1 MSYVKNYDVGSIRLD
16 APRTDFIY
24 ELPLLSF
31 GDVQHTIG
39 LSLVFNS
46 RFATSNPFYMAN
58 GYKLNMQKRLI
69 MSNNV
74 PLSYEDGYGRIVNLI
89 LSSGRYV
96 FDDDTQRVLRRFQT
110 NGTYSFTL
118 EYPDYSYEEYDH
130 QGRII
135 SATDKYGVTYLS
147 FAYYL
152 GKLSSITYRS
162 NKIINFVYGSMGAL
176 NSITYS
182 YNGSAVCTTNIAYN
196 GSAHAIVT
204 HYSGVKYYVAY
215 SGGSFYAYS
224 TDGGATYSDSYSHR
238 LDCTKT
244 NASVVIQKKIGSK
257 VIDGTQYDF
266 LKLSSDNKIAI
277 MDVTDF
283 HGVKT
288 RMHFS
293 DEYPVYS
300 YEMSDNM
307 FISENGNTHPT
318 YFGKINYHVKDQM
331 AGTQGYTD
339 GVRMT
344 YIVNDYEPGY
354 DMYISDQDPGQPIML
369 SGWIKSVDNVEDCGI
384 IIYDA
389 GEESGTIYIGPL
401 VENSWVYFTVP
412 IPELRNSNG
421 QIRPYASIFAGP
433 TVTTDR
439 VEMADFRLIYND
451 ESEHAITVEDVFIDS
466 ALQSFTINKDLEFY
480 FDTESEDNKLN
491 LTDDY
496 ITANDILR
504 YQINKAR
511 GTNTNEVYLCDC
523 RKILLNSGT
532 LKVKLDES
540 LVPVLSLSVGKK
552 QQHGSQK
559 CYLTQNTV
567 SVGNNLLTTSSYKNG
582 VKVGERICDTS
593 LDVVKTT
600 SDGVTTIYQYLSD
613 SLERGTGLVTK
624 KTIGGS
630 IITSAVYN
638 LDEFKLVSTTDEF
651 GTITLYTTDAIWGVV
666 TGSELI
672 DGTVVTDQYDGDN
685 STILKR
691 TFDTDSDGIKTHSFS
706 YTNGNLSGLSLN
718 DTSYY
723 SFDYSYGSLSGVS
736 KFSSIVEQHALSNSD
751 KTLSSFYPSQSSALY
766 SVVSHTDNYG
776 RLTEVEGVVE
786 NTYDIAPMYING
798 AYCTAG
804 ADNSSGK
811 LATSTDKTNNNVT
824 KYAYDND
831 KISKIG
837 VFNSSGTKLSEEEF
851 NYDAAGR
858 STGGTFTYGDKS
870 VSRNIIYIKNASEP
884 DADNKLRSVSYKVN
898 GTTKLQSTL
907 QYDSLSRLCGSNI
920 TLDNQTYYF
929 TKGIIYDKTRVSTLS
944 NNFRGQSIGQN
955 NYEYDLHG
963 RITKDTYSSYYVTS
977 NSTDYIYDGFGQ
989 LVRENNKALDKTF
1002 VYSYNGIGN
1011 IANVKTYAYTT
1022 GAVSG
1027 TPVITSYTYDG
1038 TQVDRLASFGGKAIT
1053 YDANGCVNTYDDWT
1067 YTWTKGRLTKR
1078 VRGTRLSGIDTYTYT
1093 YDAYGRRTS
1102 KTYRFTKGT
1111 QALAAYMTSSSTNYT
1126 YDASGRLIREQ
1137 YTEIFNDLSS
1147 NSREIIYLYDE
1158 NGVIGVM
1165 YSYNGSTSAAY
1176 FYRRNLQGDVTAI
1189 YNREGNRVGEYA
1201 YDAWGNCTI
1210 LSGASNDLVSNNPI
1224 RYRGYYFDAESGVY
1238 FLNARYY
1245 TPQWRRF
1252 ISPDS
1257 TDYLD
1262 PESVNGLNLYAYCG
1276 NDPVNYAD
1284 PSGHAWETVFDV
1296 GFALWSL
1303 YDYYND
1309 PSLENLGWFA
1319 LDIIALFVPFLPG
1332 GSKVVT
1338 KIDEIADIS
1347 KFMSKYDEVIALGQS
1362 MNTRVIP
1369 YADEIGAAVYGG
1381 LTNFKGL
1388 EKTYGTVFAT
1398 FIGYSDNMA
1407 FIIKESLKGAKFIDI
1422 GFDATRTLN
1431 GLKGMELFTEIASR
1445 VTIYSERFFS
1455 QLFRIKNVF
1464 RYFRYR
1470 IFRGEY

>member
-162 NKIINFVYGSMGAL
+162 NKIINFVYGSTGAL

-182 YNGSAVCTTNIAYN
+182 YNGSTVCTTSIAYN

-215 SGGSFYAYS
+215 SGGSFSAYS
-224 TDGGATYSDSYSHR
+224 TDVGGAYSDSYSNR

-244 NASVVIQKKIGSK
+244 NASIVIQKKIGNK
-257 VIDGTQYDF
+257 TTDRTQYDF

-277 MDVTDF
+277 MDATDF

-293 DEYPVYS
+293 DEYPLYS

-318 YFGKINYHVKDQM
+318 YFGKINYHEKYQM

-439 VEMADFRLIYND
+439 VEMADFRLIYNEND
-451 ESEHAITVEDVFIDS
+451 NNTTEENVFIDS
-466 ALQSFTINKDLEFY
+466 AGTIYPFDNNTEFH
-480 FDTESEDNKLN
+480 FCQDGETATTSNKLD
-491 LTDDY
+491 LTTRY
-496 ITANDILR
+496 ITVNDIIR
-504 YQINKAR
+504 YQINKIKGSYKSEAYVC
-511 GTNTNEVYLCDC
+511 NC
-523 RKILLNSGT
+523 RHILIRAKP
-532 LKVKLDES
+532 LKVKIGSS
-540 LVPVLSLSVGKK
+540 LIDVTTLSVGKRYNRGGK
-552 QQHGSQK
+552 T
-559 CYLTQNTV
+559 YLTKNTI
-567 SVGNNLLTTSSYKNG
+567 SSAGTFLKTTYYKGSTERSSYEYSSFFDL
-582 VKVGERICDTS
+582 VQSSV
-593 LDVVKTT
+593 
-600 SDGVTTIYQYLSD
+600 DGVTTVYEYLSD
-613 SLERGTGLVTK
+613 TNGKGTGLVTK
-624 KTIGGS
+624 KTVGTS
-630 IITSAVYN
+630 IITSATYD
-638 LDEFKLVSTTDEF
+638 LSSYKLLSTTDEF
-651 GTITLYTTDAIWGVV
+651 NVTTTYTTDPIWGVV
-666 TGSELI
+666 TKSTVS
-672 DGTVVTDQYDGDN
+672 DGTSVTDTY
-685 STILKR
+685 
-691 TFDTDSDGIKTHSFS
+691 DTDMCALEKKTFAKGADSKEHSFS
-706 YTNGNLSGLSLN
+706 YSGGNLTGLVGGTLN
-718 DTSYY
+718 YGFEY
-723 SFDYSYGSLSGVS
+723 MNGSLSKVLKLNS
-736 KFSSIVEQHALSNSD
+736 DIEQHALSNSD
-751 KTLSSFYPSQSSALY
+751 KTLSSFYPSQSSAVY

-786 NTYDIAPMYING
+786 NTYDVAPMYING

-870 VSRNIIYIKNASEP
+870 VSRN
-884 DADNKLRSVSYKVN
+884 
-898 GTTKLQSTL
+898 
-907 QYDSLSRLCGSNI
+907 
-920 TLDNQTYYF
+920 
-929 TKGIIYDKTRVSTLS
+929 
-944 NNFRGQSIGQN
+944 
-955 NYEYDLHG
+955 
-963 RITKDTYSSYYVTS
+963 
-977 NSTDYIYDGFGQ
+977 
-989 LVRENNKALDKTF
+989 
-1002 VYSYNGIGN
+1002 
-1011 IANVKTYAYTT
+1011 
-1022 GAVSG
+1022 
-1027 TPVITSYTYDG
+1027 
-1038 TQVDRLASFGGKAIT
+1038 
-1053 YDANGCVNTYDDWT
+1053 
-1067 YTWTKGRLTKR
+1067 
-1078 VRGTRLSGIDTYTYT
+1078 
-1093 YDAYGRRTS
+1093 
-1102 KTYRFTKGT
+1102 
-1111 QALAAYMTSSSTNYT
+1111 
-1126 YDASGRLIREQ
+1126 
-1137 YTEIFNDLSS
+1137 
-1147 NSREIIYLYDE
+1147 
-1158 NGVIGVM
+1158 
-1165 YSYNGSTSAAY
+1165 
-1176 FYRRNLQGDVTAI
+1176 
-1189 YNREGNRVGEYA
+1189 
-1201 YDAWGNCTI
+1201 
-1210 LSGASNDLVSNNPI
+1210 
-1224 RYRGYYFDAESGVY
+1224 
-1238 FLNARYY
+1238 
-1245 TPQWRRF
+1245 
-1252 ISPDS
+1252 
-1257 TDYLD
+1257 
-1262 PESVNGLNLYAYCG
+1262 
-1276 NDPVNYAD
+1276 
-1284 PSGHAWETVFDV
+1284 
-1296 GFALWSL
+1296 
-1303 YDYYND
+1303 
-1309 PSLENLGWFA
+1309 
-1319 LDIIALFVPFLPG
+1319 
-1332 GSKVVT
+1332 
-1338 KIDEIADIS
+1338 
-1347 KFMSKYDEVIALGQS
+1347 
-1362 MNTRVIP
+1362 
-1369 YADEIGAAVYGG
+1369 
-1381 LTNFKGL
+1381 
-1388 EKTYGTVFAT
+1388 
-1398 FIGYSDNMA
+1398 
-1407 FIIKESLKGAKFIDI
+1407 
-1422 GFDATRTLN
+1422 
-1431 GLKGMELFTEIASR
+1431 
-1445 VTIYSERFFS
+1445 
-1455 QLFRIKNVF
+1455 
-1464 RYFRYR
+1464 
-1470 IFRGEY
+1470 